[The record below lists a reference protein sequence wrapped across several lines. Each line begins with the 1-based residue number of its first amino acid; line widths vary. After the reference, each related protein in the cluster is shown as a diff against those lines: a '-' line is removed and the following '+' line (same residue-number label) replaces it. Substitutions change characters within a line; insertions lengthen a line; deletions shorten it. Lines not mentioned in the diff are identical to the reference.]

1 MVGATVAVLLA
12 VGAIVWWSWPEPGRE
27 AAPASTATR
36 RGADEPGAR
45 SETST
50 EAATVVDCGHPLLPP
65 AGTELRYTLTLDG
78 SPMGEL
84 AWTSNGCDPSECSFT
99 LAGRGAAA
107 MIHGEFVRACDEDG
121 LLDPFA
127 FDVMATEA
135 LDASDTDLVRWANPL
150 VVDAVLV
157 QRTRASTR
165 DVLEME
171 RRMTVG
177 ERETIRVDGQ
187 DYEAYRIELA
197 DRLADLDVATDEEA
211 RVQALLAA
219 SEQRGTMWLSPGIG
233 MVRFTMHGGGHERTF
248 ELASER

>member
-1 MVGATVAVLLA
+1 MD
-12 VGAIVWWSWPEPGRE
+12 GRE
-27 AAPASTATR
+27 PTA
-36 RGADEPGAR
+36 DDPP
-45 SETST
+45 T
-50 EAATVVDCGHPLLPP
+50 ELAATAECDHPLLPP
-65 AGTELRYTLTLDG
+65 AGTELVYTLTLDEAA
-78 SPMGEL
+78 MGEL
-84 AWTSNGCDPSECSFT
+84 VWTANGCGHSECSFT

-107 MIHGEFVRACDEDG
+107 MIRGDFVRACDERG

-135 LDASDTDLVRWANPL
+135 LDAAETELVRWPSALPI
-150 VVDAVLV
+150 DSVLV

-165 DVLEME
+165 DMLEME

-177 ERETIRVDGQ
+177 ELETIHVGGR

-211 RVQALLAA
+211 RLQAVLAA
-219 SEQRGTMWLSPGIG
+219 SEQRGTMWLSPGVG

-248 ELASER
+248 ELARGPS